1 MPFWDYNTLDQLHLF
16 ETRLQPA
23 DLVVNAAWLGH
34 EMVPPGTP
42 IGDGRRMLTYI
53 TMLRN
58 PIDRVLAS
66 LLGVQSARYMTLA
79 ELARERCPVGHR
91 SFPCWDAD
99 FYVQAL
105 GGRGPCRERQ
115 GADEHAASS
124 SHGLPPPTSP
134 RLCDGGGEGE
144 DEDEATRRLET
155 FEVVLMRDWLHLSA
169 PLVCVRLGW
178 CDEPAFQSVV
188 RQVTAQDRQ
197 AACEVRAMVVRTGM
211 HSKRALYAL

>member
-1 MPFWDYNTLDQLHLF
+1 MRW
-16 ETRLQPA
+16 
-23 DLVVNAAWLGH
+23 
-34 EMVPPGTP
+34 
-42 IGDGRRMLTYI
+42 
-53 TMLRN
+53 
-58 PIDRVLAS
+58 
-66 LLGVQSARYMTLA
+66 
-79 ELARERCPVGHR
+79 
-91 SFPCWDAD
+91 
-99 FYVQAL
+99 
-105 GGRGPCRERQ
+105 
-115 GADEHAASS
+115 
-124 SHGLPPPTSP
+124 
-134 RLCDGGGEGE
+134 GGEGE